1 MLFLVILGILRP
13 PKTQENQIPCGG
25 GWLGD
30 FGLKNEL
37 RIVSPCIYPWEGI
50 DTVPKKDNFMNF
62 N

>member
-13 PKTQENQIPCGG
+13 QKTQENQIPCGG

-30 FGLKNEL
+30 FGLKTSWEFG
-37 RIVSPCIYPWEGI
+37 SPCIYPWEGI
-50 DTVPKKDNFMNF
+50 ETVLKKENFMNF